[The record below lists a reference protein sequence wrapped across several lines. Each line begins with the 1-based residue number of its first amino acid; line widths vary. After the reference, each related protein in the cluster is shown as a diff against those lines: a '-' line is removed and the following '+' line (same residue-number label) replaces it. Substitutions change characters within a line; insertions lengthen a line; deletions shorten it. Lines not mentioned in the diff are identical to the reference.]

1 MLLRNGTVVS
11 GTGCVRQDIRIGG
24 GRIVQTGPGL
34 EPLEGEEV
42 MDVSGCLVAP
52 GGIDAHTH
60 FDMPCGGIM
69 TSDDFESGTRAAV
82 AGGTTTVIDFS
93 EPEQGASLQSGL
105 DRWHEKADG
114 RSFTD

>member
-1 MLLRNGTVVS
+1 MEPLSAGRAVCGE
-11 GTGCVRQDIRIGG
+11 DIRIGG

-69 TSDDFESGTRAAV
+69 TSDDFESGTRAAC
-82 AGGTTTVIDFS
+82 
-93 EPEQGASLQSGL
+93 
-105 DRWHEKADG
+105 G
-114 RSFTD
+114 RGNHHSD